1 MIDMLNRKVDDNLTY
16 LVMINKERKTF
27 KPGEQVYFN
36 YGDHPNRKLL
46 LDYGFVYP
54 DNNYDTFNFQMRLDS
69 SIEDLSLPGMIDYTC
84 EAKSC
89 QPIYLKRHQI
99 NQALLAYLRSIY
111 KQVYYQKDDEFRPKH
126 NAMQNL
132 FLMKDVPVAIPSDL
146 YYEKFVVDK
155 YLNLMIAIDNHL
167 LQKTTLEQDE

>member
-1 MIDMLNRKVDDNLTY
+1 MSK
-16 LVMINKERKTF
+16 
-27 KPGEQVYFN
+27 VYFN

-89 QPIYLKRHQI
+89 
-99 NQALLAYLRSIY
+99 
-111 KQVYYQKDDEFRPKH
+111 
-126 NAMQNL
+126 
-132 FLMKDVPVAIPSDL
+132 
-146 YYEKFVVDK
+146 
-155 YLNLMIAIDNHL
+155 
-167 LQKTTLEQDE
+167 